1 MCRGPIAQVNNILRL
16 AVGADLSRPAPI
28 YRLSVD
34 VPISE
39 LFCESSFSR
48 PQGDVG
54 LPRQFD
60 PSPPPV
66 DAINRVP
73 TGLAESLIGYLA
85 NDLKFDA
92 RQFGFVCIADGM
104 FTVWHFK
111 ICRHTTQFR

>member
-1 MCRGPIAQVNNILRL
+1 MSPPPETDPPPTPHPPPPLRGRRRFPC
-16 AVGADLSRPAPI
+16 
-28 YRLSVD
+28 
-34 VPISE
+34 
-39 LFCESSFSR
+39 LFAKNLYLKGGL
-48 PQGDVG
+48 PPPWNTA

-66 DAINRVP
+66 DAINHVP
-73 TGLAESLIGYLA
+73 TGLAESLTGYLA

-104 FTVWHFK
+104 FTVRHFK